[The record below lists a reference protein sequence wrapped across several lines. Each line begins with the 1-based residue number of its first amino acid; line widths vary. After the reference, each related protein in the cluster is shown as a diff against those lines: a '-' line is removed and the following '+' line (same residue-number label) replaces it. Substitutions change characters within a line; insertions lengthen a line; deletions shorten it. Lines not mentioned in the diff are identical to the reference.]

1 MYGTG
6 SLWASTPRIG
16 RASRRSVDSSEVVG
30 EVSIGTEKYSS
41 SVSSVVKVIG
51 VLSVIGSGGR
61 PIFGSG
67 LGDSLERSTP
77 WSRNMG
83 SRVGVLSFL
92 AMLLR
97 CSTTKSV
104 IGRT

>member
-16 RASRRSVDSSEVVG
+16 LASRCSVDSSEVVG
-30 EVSIGTEKYSS
+30 EVSIVTGKCSS

-51 VLSVIGSGGR
+51 VPSVIGSGVR

-67 LGDSLERSTP
+67 MGDSSERSTP
-77 WSRNMG
+77 WSQNMG
-83 SRVGVLSFL
+83 L
-92 AMLLR
+92 
-97 CSTTKSV
+97 
-104 IGRT
+104 